1 MARRVQSEDP
11 GAEPT
16 AQARSAASGSG
27 EGSGAATTR
36 ERILDV
42 ALDLFIRKTYAETSL
57 REIAAEM
64 GFSKAALYYHFESK
78 QDILLALHMRLHD
91 LTEGVLPL
99 LPDGVDTD
107 GAWEQFVD
115 RLIGFALQHRRL
127 LEMHFRNQ
135 EAIADLHRDVT
146 LPNHGRVLHG
156 QVREHDL
163 ENHVLGLLRDPAAP
177 LAQRVRRVASLGA
190 IAGVLLASG
199 ALADVP
205 DAELESALREV
216 VHGVLTDRHG

>member
-1 MARRVQSEDP
+1 MARRVESEDR

-16 AQARSAASGSG
+16 ARARSVASGSG
-27 EGSGAATTR
+27 EGGVATTR

-42 ALDLFIRKTYAETSL
+42 ALDLFVRKGYAETSL
-57 REIAAEM
+57 REIAAEL

-115 RLIGFALQHRRL
+115 RLIGFALQHRRI
-127 LEMHFRNQ
+127 LEMHVRNQ
-135 EAIADLHRDVT
+135 EAIAELHRDVT

-156 QVREHDL
+156 QVREHDM

-177 LAQRVRRVASLGA
+177 VRQRVRRVASLGA
-190 IAGVLLASG
+190 VAGVLLMAG

-205 DAELESALREV
+205 DAELEASLREV
-216 VHGVLTDRHG
+216 VRDLLGSR